1 MGCAVS
7 TSPASVAPAEQ
18 YTVAESRAEPQS
30 LPTNGQQLLP
40 LGPGAALADEAQF
53 CKTLLDALHEDRA
66 QPRLPV
72 RTHAARLSS
81 GDRGISLACVRAL
94 REWYRARG
102 ALDKVMGDVC
112 KEEGFGA
119 SVVAITRSTGLSLAE
134 SLVLTAGER
143 EMGALVSRATSFFS
157 YSWTGTKLGDMLDAV
172 ERTVAKLEAAD
183 GRRRFVWVDMFC
195 ASQTLLAGVFRDP
208 AITKEADPAGYAAR
222 KEDTDRIFD
231 DALDAVDELLLYCS
245 PLTGE
250 WQAPLHLFLLPERGS
265 PPANWLRR
273 GPGSISRAWCLFE
286 VVKALAKGCT
296 LHVVLSAE
304 DVEGFETL
312 LTEHFEQ
319 IASIVASV
327 DARDA
332 QITKTDDRAYILNQ
346 VAKLD
351 GGLGAVTATV
361 CARLRE
367 WLAAEGQAAL
377 ARLPAAARGTSALIN
392 NLARLLQ
399 DMGELD
405 AAEPLLREA
414 LQARRETL
422 GDRHPGT

>member
-143 EMGALVSRATSFFS
+143 EMGALVCRATSFFS

-208 AITKEADPAGYAAR
+208 AVTKEADPAGYAAR
-222 KEDTDRIFD
+222 KEDTDRS
-231 DALDAVDELLLYCS
+231 ASDEHPS
-245 PLTGE
+245 
-250 WQAPLHLFLLPERGS
+250 HH
-265 PPANWLRR
+265 
-273 GPGSISRAWCLFE
+273 PGS
-286 VVKALAKGCT
+286 
-296 LHVVLSAE
+296 
-304 DVEGFETL
+304 D
-312 LTEHFEQ
+312 EH
-319 IASIVASV
+319 
-327 DARDA
+327 
-332 QITKTDDRAYILNQ
+332 
-346 VAKLD
+346 
-351 GGLGAVTATV
+351 
-361 CARLRE
+361 
-367 WLAAEGQAAL
+367 
-377 ARLPAAARGTSALIN
+377 
-392 NLARLLQ
+392 
-399 DMGELD
+399 
-405 AAEPLLREA
+405 
-414 LQARRETL
+414 
-422 GDRHPGT
+422 H